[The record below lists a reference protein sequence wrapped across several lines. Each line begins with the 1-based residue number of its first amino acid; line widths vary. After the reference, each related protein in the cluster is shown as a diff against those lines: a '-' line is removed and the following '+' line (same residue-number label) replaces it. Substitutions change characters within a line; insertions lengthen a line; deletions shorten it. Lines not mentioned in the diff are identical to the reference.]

1 MLVLIWGGT
10 DKQNQGWVTL
20 KKANCHLRNRK
31 VVYIWVRT
39 SCIKRLMAYDVWLL
53 IPLIN
58 RAMFPRLSAQMTR
71 LWEGSVASRR
81 VIMLSQSSCSR
92 FLMKSTSPVYSE
104 INVMSFIGPSAS
116 TVYLLQK
123 RISSILVQIA
133 ILIKK
138 RLTCKYKTKKQLPFT
153 GIENDNQRRALAS
166 CVHSSAKFEGFCI
179 FLGKNLTEK
188 PHMV

>member
-1 MLVLIWGGT
+1 MS
-10 DKQNQGWVTL
+10 L
-20 KKANCHLRNRK
+20 KKVNCHLWNRK
-31 VVYIWVRT
+31 GGVYIWVRT
-39 SCIKRLMAYDVWLL
+39 SCIKRLMTYKLWLL

-81 VIMLSQSSCSR
+81 VIMLSQSSFSR
-92 FLMKSTSPVYSE
+92 LPMKSTSPVYSE

-123 RISSILVQIA
+123 RISSSLVQIV
-133 ILIKK
+133 ILIKEH
-138 RLTCKYKTKKQLPFT
+138 LTCNYKTKEQLPFT
-153 GIENDNQRRALAS
+153 GIEDDNKRRALAS

-179 FLGKNLTEK
+179 FLAKNLTEK
-188 PHMV
+188 PGIV